1 MKNAVWRFFGSIGI
15 IVTVFFVIILIF
27 AFKGMNSFYDGP
39 AVIKKEALLV
49 LDLRGIIIDGRR
61 FLKELR
67 RYRDDDNIKGVI
79 VRIDSPGGVVGPSQE
94 IFAELKKTREELKKP
109 VIASVNGVAA
119 SGAYYA
125 AVAADKIITNPG
137 SIMGSIGVIMEFANL
152 EGLYSWAKIQ
162 RYSLKTG
169 KYKDAGA
176 DYRRMTEDE
185 RHLLQGMIDEVLEQ
199 FVKAVA
205 DGRKLTADRV
215 RQIADGRII
224 TGETSVKLGLADQ
237 VGTFSDAVKI
247 AGEMSGLGAEPEL
260 FMPQL
265 ERPSPFDLLRSF
277 EEEDNGENSIS
288 KVIDQVTQRQLLG
301 KPLFLMPGVAL

>member
-1 MKNAVWRFFGSIGI
+1 MKNAVWRFFGAIGI
-15 IVTVFFVIILIF
+15 VVTVFFIIILVF
-27 AFKGMNSFYDGP
+27 AFKGMNSLYDGP

-67 RYRDDDNIKGVI
+67 RYRDNDNIKGVI

-176 DYRRMTEDE
+176 DYRRMTDDE
-185 RHLLQGMIDEVLEQ
+185 RHLLQDMIDEVLEQ

-205 DGRKLTADRV
+205 DGRKLTVDRV

-260 FMPQL
+260 FVPQL
-265 ERPSPFDLLRSF
+265 DRPSPFDLLRSF

-288 KVIDQVTQRQLLG
+288 KVIDQVTQRQILG
-301 KPLFLMPGVAL
+301 KPLFLMPGVTL